1 MDKIKVVAMKAPEK
15 KYLARVARHG
25 GKPQLN
31 RRQVRMALRLM
42 KCGYRAEDAMVIL
55 YLKGA

>member
-1 MDKIKVVAMKAPEK
+1 MRMPEK

-31 RRQVRMALRLM
+31 RRQVKMALRLM
-42 KCGYRAEDAMVIL
+42 KCGYRPQDAMIIL

>member
-1 MDKIKVVAMKAPEK
+1 VKAPEK
-15 KYLARVARHG
+15 KYLARVAKHG

-42 KCGYRAEDAMVIL
+42 KCGYPARDTMIIL